1 MATHVIH
8 GCVPRDC
15 GVHDSDSRE
24 ACLVAERQAR
34 EGNSQVV
41 QSRALRRLSL
51 RIGRD

>member
-8 GCVPRDC
+8 GRVPRDC
-15 GVHDSDSRE
+15 GVHDCDSRE
-24 ACLVAERQAR
+24 ACFVAERQAR

-41 QSRALRRLSL
+41 RSGALRRLSL